1 MRFDLFRGQG
11 VPWPDFVE
19 DVRFIETTGAGT
31 CWVLDHYFYP
41 PAPEAQLLDSWTA
54 LGGLAAVTER
64 IRLGTM
70 VTDAALRH
78 PAVLAKQI
86 ATVDRISNGRVDV
99 TIGAGHFQ
107 EELEALGL
115 SFLTP
120 RGRADR
126 LREDDARADA
136 GAGASPA
143 SACRRERKAG
153 LGLRLAAERADTSV
167 TLGDNREMSTG
178 QAVVSLRAQ

>member
-1 MRFDLFRGQG
+1 LVLHHRRKVPRIAAIRFDLFRGQG

-107 EELEALGL
+107 EELEALGV

-126 LREDDARADA
+126 LRGSWCVRR
-136 GAGASPA
+136 PR
-143 SACRRERKAG
+143 SAFDVRCP
-153 LGLRLAAERADTSV
+153 TSLHIGPGGKDGTV
-167 TLGDNREMSTG
+167 TNHTV
-178 QAVVSLRAQ
+178 A